1 MATRKTLT
9 PAAINRQIDAIN
21 QGRGTNP
28 TKARTAAQWS
38 AEIAKIRAQV
48 NSGDNR
54 AAYDSARWLYDES
67 LDEYSKA
74 SEKAAA
80 ELRRIMEDLNESR
93 YGKPRRNPARTATLV
108 AKRSGNPGA
117 RNLAAPRKKP
127 RENWPRFVVEEKEG
141 VGPWMPRA
149 SFRILED
156 AEKLARDIHR
166 AQPTIA
172 VRVIDTKS

>member
-1 MATRKTLT
+1 MFTNL
-9 PAAINRQIDAIN
+9 DA
-21 QGRGTNP
+21 P
-28 TKARTAAQWS
+28 KHARTRFFEPATDDWAISHGLLWRLQS
-38 AEIAKIRAQV
+38 QHGVGVPVKFSKTRAYVAVDEDAE
-48 NSGDNR
+48 
-54 AAYDSARWLYDES
+54 
-67 LDEYSKA
+67 
-74 SEKAAA
+74 
-80 ELRRIMEDLNESR
+80 
-93 YGKPRRNPARTATLV
+93 GKPVFETWRISGLKYWNENPVRAATLV

-141 VGPWMPRA
+141 IGPWMPRA

>member
-1 MATRKTLT
+1 MATRK
-9 PAAINRQIDAIN
+9 PASAAAINRQIDAIN
-21 QGRGTNP
+21 RKMNPVLSEEDAAFVREARARIKELDSLILQAIDARNWTTADRLDVQRGKLWKQVDKLEGR
-28 TKARTAAQWS
+28 
-38 AEIAKIRAQV
+38 
-48 NSGDNR
+48 
-54 AAYDSARWLYDES
+54 
-67 LDEYSKA
+67 
-74 SEKAAA
+74 
-80 ELRRIMEDLNESR
+80 
-93 YGKPRRNPARTATLV
+93 KPRSNNPARTATLV

>member
-1 MATRKTLT
+1 MATRKPETV
-9 PAAINRQIDAIN
+9 AAINRKIDAIN
-21 QGRGTNP
+21 AKGWKANPAKRGVSLFVATRSKN
-28 TKARTAAQWS
+28 KALEHAAS
-38 AEIAKIRAQV
+38 KGIDAGIAVKV
-48 NSGDNR
+48 NGGFVVYQ
-54 AAYDSARWLYDES
+54 AYDT
-67 LDEYSKA
+67 
-74 SEKAAA
+74 
-80 ELRRIMEDLNESR
+80 
-93 YGKPRRNPARTATLV
+93 NPARSATLV